1 MESRFPDKETSFLPQ
16 PKTPLVGHSAYRY
29 LADKAG
35 YDEEFAK
42 HDCKTLP
49 MKDAE
54 GV

>member
-1 MESRFPDKETSFLPQ
+1 MDSRFSDKETSFLPQ
-16 PKTPLVGHSAYRY
+16 PKPPLVGYFTYGY

-42 HDCKTLP
+42 HDCKALP
-49 MKDAE
+49 MIDAE